1 VPASTSTEP
10 REGFVA
16 IGRVLG
22 IWGVR
27 GALKIE
33 PLTDFPDRFDAGAHV
48 WLAATDRTVESSH
61 ARRGA
66 LIVKLSGIDSPEEA
80 RALRGALIEL
90 PEADLHPLGEDEF
103 YQHDLIG
110 LEVRTQAGEVLGEV
124 AELLPTGAN
133 DVLVVQGPAGEWLLP
148 LIEDVVQDVDLATR
162 EVVVELLPGIEP
174 KPPKADK
181 TR

>member
-1 VPASTSTEP
+1 M
-10 REGFVA
+10 
-16 IGRVLG
+16 
-22 IWGVR
+22 
-27 GALKIE
+27 
-33 PLTDFPDRFDAGAHV
+33 
-48 WLAATDRTVESSH
+48 
-61 ARRGA
+61 
-66 LIVKLSGIDSPEEA
+66 
-80 RALRGALIEL
+80 
-90 PEADLHPLGEDEF
+90 HPLGEDEF

-148 LIEDVVQDVDLATR
+148 LIEDVVQEVDLATR

-181 TR
+181 SR